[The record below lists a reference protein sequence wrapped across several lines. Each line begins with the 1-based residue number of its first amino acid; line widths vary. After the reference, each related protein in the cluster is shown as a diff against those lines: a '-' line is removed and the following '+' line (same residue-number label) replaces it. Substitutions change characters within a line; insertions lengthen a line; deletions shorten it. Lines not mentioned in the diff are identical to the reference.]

1 MLATILLADFANIA
15 NNGKINA
22 TGVFFRQIE
31 AYQFP
36 FRHSS
41 MYLVINLQTM
51 PLDEVRGEMDLIA
64 RLIDADGTVLHQLE
78 MPFTFPE
85 WSGNLR
91 PEANF
96 IFQINN
102 LQFSYPG
109 EYVWDVFV
117 NEENVGRYEFNLNQ
131 QAKENG

>member
-1 MLATILLADFANIA
+1 MLATVLLADFANLTD
-15 NNGKINA
+15 NSKINVM
-22 TGVFFRQIE
+22 GVFRQIN
-31 AYQFP
+31 AGQFP
-36 FRHSS
+36 CRHLS

-51 PLDEVRGEMDLIA
+51 PLDELHGEMVLVA

-117 NEENVGRYEFNLNQ
+117 NDENVGRYEFNLNQ